1 MRLESDSGLVPSVG
15 SIAAENSSF
24 CHPRKF
30 LNNRFVYTVISSRA
44 GGLSVG
50 INLVPQKTCNFNC
63 VYCEVNR
70 AHANEATLDAAQ
82 MAEELK
88 GLLGFI
94 RDGLLEKEPPYRNLP
109 KHLLELRQVAL
120 SGDGEPTLTPNFLE
134 AIETVIHVRATSKP
148 PPFKLVLITNGSGLD
163 RPQVQTALK
172 RFVASDE
179 VWIKLDGG
187 SETYLERINRSSIP
201 LDRILCNTLKLAQ
214 QRPVVIQSLFPE
226 FKGERPNEAEIYQY
240 ANRLKELKAQGAQIQ
255 LVQIYSAM
263 RPSVNS
269 ECRHLPLK
277 DLMQIARTV
286 RTRTGLRA
294 EVF

>member
-1 MRLESDSGLVPSVG
+1 
-15 SIAAENSSF
+15 
-24 CHPRKF
+24 
-30 LNNRFVYTVISSRA
+30 
-44 GGLSVG
+44 
-50 INLVPQKTCNFNC
+50 
-63 VYCEVNR
+63 
-70 AHANEATLDAAQ
+70 